1 MDLEL
6 TEDQRELRTVARQLL
21 DDVAP
26 LRVARAF
33 LDGVGDIAPVS
44 KALAELGWYSVGTDG
59 DPFGVPGLCLLAEQC
74 GAHAAPTLL
83 VDTAVAVRLARA
95 VDDPA
100 PLATRIA
107 AGEVATALA
116 VLESDSFASEAA
128 VGEGGYVVEARKLG
142 VQHGATA
149 EAFAVVADCDGTPGV
164 FFVDADVLGVGALPV
179 TALDPAS
186 APTTVA
192 IAGVP
197 IERGCALVGDDAS
210 EALDAAFAVGAVA
223 TAAEGAGAASAAL
236 DLAVA
241 YAKEREQFGRPIG
254 QFQALQHV
262 IAEAHVDREA
272 TWSSILYAAAALE
285 ENLPDADEA
294 TAIAKAQAA
303 RGTRCVV
310 ESALQVLGGIAFT
323 WEHDVHL
330 LQRRVLAC
338 ERRFGDAVEHERAL
352 GARLAARALEAVA

>member
-6 TEDQRELRTVARQLL
+6 TEDQRELHGVARQLL

-33 LDGVGDIAPVS
+33 LDGAGDIAPVS
-44 KALAELGWYSVGTDG
+44 SALAELGWYAVGTDD

-83 VDTAVAVRLARA
+83 VDTAVAVRLALA
-95 VDDPA
+95 VDDPT
-100 PLATRIA
+100 PLATQIA

-116 VLESDSFASEAA
+116 LLDPDGVTSEAVPA
-128 VGEGGYVVEARKLG
+128 DGGYVLEARKLG
-142 VQHGATA
+142 VQHATTA
-149 EAFAVVADCDGTPGV
+149 KAFAVVAEFDGEPGV
-164 FFVDADVLGVGALPV
+164 FFVAADIVGASTVPV
-179 TALDPAS
+179 NGLDPAS
-186 APTTVA
+186 APGIVT

-197 IERGCALVGDDAS
+197 VQRGCSLAGDDARV
-210 EALDAAFAVGAVA
+210 ALEAAFAVGAVA

-241 YAKEREQFGRPIG
+241 YAMEREQFGRPIA

-262 IAEAHVDREA
+262 LAEAHVDREA

-285 ENLPDADEA
+285 ENLPDAAEA

-303 RGTRCVV
+303 RGTRSVV
-310 ESALQVLGGIAFT
+310 EAALQVLGGIAFT

-338 ERRFGDAVEHERAL
+338 ERRFGDAIEHERAL
-352 GARLAARALEAVA
+352 GERLAARALEAIA

>member
-6 TEDQRELRTVARQLL
+6 TEDQRELRAVARQLL

-33 LDGVGDIAPVS
+33 LEGTADVTPVS
-44 KALAELGWYSVGTDG
+44 VALADLGWYAVGTDG
-59 DPFGVPGLCLLAEQC
+59 DPFGIPGLCLLAEQC

-100 PLATRIA
+100 PLVVRIA

-116 VLESDSFASEAA
+116 VRDDDGVVSEAVA
-128 VGEGGYVVEARKLG
+128 AQRGYVLDARKLG

-149 EAFAVVADCDGTPGV
+149 EAFAVMADCEGTPGV
-164 FFVDADVLGVGALPV
+164 FFVPADVIGLST
-179 TALDPAS
+179 TAVDGLDPAS
-186 APTTVA
+186 APANVA
-192 IAGVP
+192 IAGMPVGV
-197 IERGCALVGDDAS
+197 GCALVGHDARG
-210 EALDAAFAVGAVA
+210 ALDAAVAVGAVA
-223 TAAEGAGAASAAL
+223 TAAEGAGAASAGL

-262 IAEAHVDREA
+262 MAEAYVDREA

-285 ENLPDADEA
+285 ENLPDAAEA
-294 TAIAKAQAA
+294 ASIAKAQAA
-303 RGTRCVV
+303 RGNRSVV
-310 ESALQVLGGIAFT
+310 EAALQVLGGIAFT

-330 LQRRVLAC
+330 LQRRVLTC
-338 ERRFGDAVEHERAL
+338 ERRFGDAIEHERAL
-352 GARLAARALEAVA
+352 GERLAARALEAIA

>member
-6 TEDQRELRTVARQLL
+6 TEDQRELHGVARQLL

-33 LDGVGDIAPVS
+33 LEGAGEIAPVS
-44 KALAELGWYSVGTDG
+44 SALAELGWYAVGTDD

-100 PLATRIA
+100 PLAARIA
-107 AGEVATALA
+107 AGELATALA
-116 VLESDSFASEAA
+116 VLEPDSDEAI
-128 VGEGGYVVEARKLG
+128 G
-142 VQHGATA
+142 VQHGTTA
-149 EAFAVVADCDGTPGV
+149 EAFAVVAERDGAPRVTFVPADAAGV
-164 FFVDADVLGVGALPV
+164 STVAVRG
-179 TALDPAS
+179 LDPAS
-186 APTTVA
+186 APATVT

-197 IERGCALVGDDAS
+197 EELGCSLAGDDARV
-210 EALDAAFAVGAVA
+210 ALDAAFAVGAVA

-262 IAEAHVDREA
+262 MAEAHVDREA

-285 ENLPDADEA
+285 ENLPDAAEA

-303 RGTRCVV
+303 RGTRSVV
-310 ESALQVLGGIAFT
+310 EAALQVLGGIAFT

-330 LQRRVLAC
+330 LQRRVLTC
-338 ERRFGDAVEHERAL
+338 ERRFGDAIEHERAL
-352 GARLAARALEAVA
+352 GERLAARALEAIA